1 MGQNNSKTVNV
12 RKEIENEIATTI
24 SNTTKNITNIV
35 NSTTN
40 NVSTEMAQ
48 SAAADIKTS
57 TAFVQKMK
65 TGKMII
71 RGSKV
76 NLEQQGTIQ
85 AENDAI
91 VKIVQ
96 SAQSMQEMAN
106 KIASGVENAVKND
119 SAAAASLKQ
128 AAALSEATK
137 NAGGPEEL
145 VKSVMG
151 TVDKMVGALNVG
163 GSTSDNQ
170 NNETRIRQ
178 KIKNDI
184 NNTTINENNI
194 SNAIVTNI
202 KNSMAMAAEAKCN
215 LDLAGGNEMIFDD
228 ILVAMQDGE
237 RGELTAKQSVS
248 MKSFNKCFIDLNMG
262 SKIVNAISGE
272 ASTFNKSDTSNKN
285 KTDATAEQEAAI
297 KKLTI
302 QESGLT
308 ELGKD
313 IVKTTGEVMNNAIT
327 TTGGVMTNA
336 IKAVGDIFKISPMFM
351 IMIVG
356 GGITAAVA
364 AYFYSQSGK
373 GQPDGMG
380 PYGPP
385 PNGMGPPPDGM
396 GPPPDGM
403 GPYGPPPDGM
413 GPPPN
418 GMGPPPDG
426 MGPDG
431 LPIQVG
437 GLFGFQESEIYGMTE
452 ELMGGSKDPYGN
464 VYLWALIAVLIYYV
478 YGKTL
483 PGSSITVIVII
494 AYIIYKSKEKEA

>member
-1 MGQNNSKTVNV
+1 
-12 RKEIENEIATTI
+12 
-24 SNTTKNITNIV
+24 
-35 NSTTN
+35 
-40 NVSTEMAQ
+40 
-48 SAAADIKTS
+48 
-57 TAFVQKMK
+57 MK

-71 RGSKV
+71 KGSKV

-96 SAQSMQEMAN
+96 SAESMQQMAN
-106 KIASGVENAVKND
+106 KIAAGVENAVKND

-128 AAALSEATK
+128 AAALSEASK

-170 NNETRIRQ
+170 NNETKIRQ

-215 LDLAGGNEMIFDD
+215 LDLSGGNEMSFDD
-228 ILVAMQDGE
+228 IFVGIQDGE

-262 SKIVNAISGE
+262 TKIVNAISGE
-272 ASTFNKSDTSNKN
+272 AATFNKSDTSNKN

-297 KKLTI
+297 KKLTV
-302 QESGLT
+302 QESGIT
-308 ELGKD
+308 EMGKD
-313 IVKTTGEVMNNAIT
+313 LIAAAESLGNNAIT
-327 TTGGVMTNA
+327 TTGGVMNNA

-351 IMIVG
+351 IMILG

-373 GQPDGMG
+373 GGQPDGMG

-403 GPYGPPPDGM
+403 GPYGPPPDGMGPPPNGM